1 VTYLRIGIY
10 GFGAIGRLA
19 AKLALDRGYEIVAA
33 VDIDERILGKDVGEL
48 LGVGPI
54 GVQVSNDVYELGDA
68 DVVVHATGSY
78 LDRVFDQIASVVR
91 MGVHVVSTCETLSYP
106 YYRYPVLAKRL
117 DELARAYGSVVIGTG
132 INPGYLLDT
141 LVAVIAA
148 SVPRVTRVRAVR
160 SLDAAKRREPF
171 RKKIG
176 VGEDPKLVE
185 ERLARGEITGH
196 VGYAESVYLIALAGD
211 LNLTKVV
218 ERQGVVPAEETVES
232 AGIRVERGRN
242 RGISGY
248 GAGYVGDREVIRV
261 EFHAYVGAPEYEE
274 VEVEGREYSVRWRST
289 GTPGDLGTVT
299 VALNVAERVPY
310 LTPGLHLMTDL
321 LPFKVKFSV

>member
-10 GFGAIGRLA
+10 GFGAIGKLV
-19 AKLALDRGYEIVAA
+19 AKLALDRGHEIVAA
-33 VDIDERILGKDVGEL
+33 ITRTTSLGKDVGEL

-54 GVQVSNDVYELGDA
+54 GVRVSNDVRELSNA
-68 DVVVHATGSY
+68 DIVIHSTGSY
-78 LDRVFDQIASVVR
+78 LDEVFDQIASVIR
-91 MGVHVVSTCETLSYP
+91 MGIDVVSTCETLSYP

-117 DELARAYGSVVIGTG
+117 DELARAYGTVVIGTG
-132 INPGYLLDT
+132 INPGYIFDT
-141 LVAVIAA
+141 LVAVLAA

-185 ERLARGEITGH
+185 ERLAKGEITGH

-218 ERQGVVPAEETVES
+218 EWQGVVPAEETVES
-232 AGIRVERGRN
+232 AGIRVEKGMN

-289 GTPGDLGTVT
+289 GTPGDLGTAT
-299 VALNVAERVPY
+299 VALNVAEKVPY